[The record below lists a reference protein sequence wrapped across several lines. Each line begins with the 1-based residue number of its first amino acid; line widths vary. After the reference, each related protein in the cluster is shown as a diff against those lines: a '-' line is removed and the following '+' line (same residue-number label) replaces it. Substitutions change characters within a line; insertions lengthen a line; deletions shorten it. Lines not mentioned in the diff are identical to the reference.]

1 VLSFHGMRLN
11 HTPQPSVEVKN
22 GRAITALLRR
32 ASLPPDSL
40 ITQKEYFTTVQ
51 LRFYVFLREIHE

>member
-1 VLSFHGMRLN
+1 MRLN